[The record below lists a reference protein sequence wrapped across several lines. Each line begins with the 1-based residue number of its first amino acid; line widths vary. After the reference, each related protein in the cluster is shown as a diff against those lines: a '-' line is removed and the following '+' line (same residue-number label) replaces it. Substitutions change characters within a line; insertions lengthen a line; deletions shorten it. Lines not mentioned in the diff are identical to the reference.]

1 MPKGANGRQ
10 PGDGENPIAS
20 PSPKGHTEFLDAL
33 RAAVRDLNLDAAVLL
48 RADSECLQRIREGGC
63 PHRQSLRRLLKVV
76 WNPLASEADSNPP
89 FDPKVCP
96 ALESFRRQVPGPW
109 NRENFVN
116 WFVAGFEKERGE
128 RTKRTRKVRDKAAA
142 KRKGKSNP
150 RVELE
155 EILTPVPMEVT
166 ESVDAFVR
174 EAGVDVISGNAVL
187 DSNYIVQLAPL
198 YRYVERLLVP
208 VIIPSYFS
216 GAPGIPID
224 ELYVELSTSEERRAS
239 LTEEIE
245 RREEGE
251 WSRVDR
257 TDPNPFSRWA
267 RIEEGQRIPP
277 EELLRRAE
285 ANPAVVFG
293 DPGSG
298 KSTLTRHILHEVGK
312 GIVGRSAGL
321 GVRALPFRIA
331 LREFAAKAKPKRVSI
346 LRHVVRNELKVTKK
360 KAVRDWIGL
369 LGHLANNRRPFRLLL
384 LVDGIDE
391 LTPGSAVHDSM
402 QQAWA
407 DVTSIASVVFTSRRA
422 GFQPPVPRF
431 SAFELVPL
439 SDLSAQKLIWNWF
452 QAVGRADEDFIQSFT
467 DWVFADPLRQE
478 MTGNPSL
485 LTLLCFLNM
494 DKDKGRFLQASS
506 RAHLYALAVEK
517 LMEDAPRVG
526 NSDLSWALPPLEDF
540 AFSRYSESGD
550 GPAALFKR
558 PAVLRHLQRH
568 VLCQA
573 NVGRTP
579 QATLRAWMD
588 MRLVFQWNVG
598 IWHHFIHQTFL
609 EYFAARALSMR
620 SRDEVR
626 QLLDQHRFN
635 PYWREVWR
643 FYAGLCT
650 DLGRE
655 GDLRFGDLAEALT
668 KPEDVFGEVPFYLA
682 PLCCEFNLR
691 ETSKALGYDLRLRLL
706 EIAQSRHRTGMDSAN
721 EETSDAD
728 WRREVQEL
736 NTFADASLV
745 SRVRAMVELDP
756 QFYLGFAKGVLD
768 RATTLPSARKSLPD
782 KARFEILWALL
793 VLNCICHPDALDYH
807 RELLRREVSWKRL
820 PPGLPLL
827 GPRLATGR
835 NESLCTEMERL
846 DVGSLSPEH
855 QERILRYLSCT
866 RSSRAI
872 PFIQQIADSASSG
885 SERDSDLRYKCLEAF
900 CELQD
905 PAAIPLAAALSR
917 EDGFREVMMAEV
929 CVLLSKVRHPKVPVM
944 LEEWLGS
951 DYSKWDDHS
960 YIILIEALRHW
971 DSRPL
976 PKGVYEAL
984 WSPGNSFDLRRFLWN
999 MVLVRE
1005 GALGLGKL
1013 KEWVFEQLRRP
1024 ELNESDC
1031 DELVALL
1038 GLICQERVM
1047 DFEFVESVADRIP
1060 VRFASHRAVALASLV
1075 SLHLLQCNLQESE
1088 SWVLRIGVPLFQKE
1102 LQRCGLSGARPCEI
1116 WLKCWETAPPSV
1128 LSALREVVLK
1138 FWQRMDP
1145 KDAASVF
1152 AAFVSKPE
1160 LIPIGVAQSLLEAE
1174 STELLRVGVEL
1185 LLKLDPGLLMRRRDD
1200 TRIETQLRDAS
1211 VKGGILFFEDRLYSP
1226 HIPGFVEYS
1235 KA

>member
-1 MPKGANGRQ
+1 MPKGGQDKKA
-10 PGDGENPIAS
+10 GDSENPNALSS
-20 PSPKGHTEFLDAL
+20 PEGHTEFLEAL
-33 RAAVRDLNLDAAVLL
+33 RRIVRELQLVTYSPL
-48 RADSECLQRIREGGC
+48 RRSRECLQRIREGTR
-63 PHRQSLRRLLKVV
+63 PQERSVRRLLKEI
-76 WNPLASEADSNPP
+76 WDPFAPKAASNPP
-89 FDPKVCP
+89 LNPNVCP
-96 ALESFRRQVPGPW
+96 ALEAFRSRVPGQW
-109 NRENFVN
+109 NRENFVD
-116 WFVAGFEKERGE
+116 WFVAEFERERGE
-128 RTKRTRKVRDKAAA
+128 RKKQRRRKRSQTAPNSAGSR
-142 KRKGKSNP
+142 NP
-150 RVELE
+150 GVE
-155 EILTPVPMEVT
+155 EILSPVPKEVT
-166 ESVDAFVR
+166 EAVDAFVR
-174 EAGVDVISGNAVL
+174 QAGIDVINGNAVL
-187 DSNYIVQLAPL
+187 DSKYIVQLGPL
-198 YRYVERLLVP
+198 HRYVERLLVP

-224 ELYVELSTSEERRAS
+224 ELYVELSASTERREA
-239 LTEEIE
+239 LTQEIE
-245 RREEGE
+245 RREEEG
-251 WSRVDR
+251 WSRVDP
-257 TDPNPFSRWA
+257 TDPNHFARWA

-277 EELLRRAE
+277 EELLRTTAS
-285 ANPAVVFG
+285 NPAVVFG

-312 GIVGRSAGL
+312 GIVGRSSGL
-321 GVRALPFRIA
+321 GVQALPFRIA
-331 LREFAAKAKPKRVSI
+331 LRDFAAKANPRKVSI
-346 LRHVVRNELKVTKK
+346 LRHVVRHELGIRKK
-360 KAVRDWIGL
+360 RATRDWVGFL
-369 LGHLANNRRPFRLLL
+369 SHLADNRKPFRLLF

-391 LTPGSAVHDSM
+391 LSPGSAIHGAM

-407 DVTSIASVVFTSRRA
+407 DIISISRIVFTSRRA
-422 GFQPPVPRF
+422 GFQRPVPRF
-431 SAFELVPL
+431 DAFELVPL
-439 SDLSAQKLIWNWF
+439 SEIPAQKLIWNWF
-452 QAVGRADEDFIQSFT
+452 QAVGRADKDFIQSFT
-467 DWVFADPLRQE
+467 DWVFADSRRQE

-494 DKDKGRFLQASS
+494 DKDKDRFLQASS
-506 RAHLYALAVEK
+506 RANLYALAVEK

-568 VLCQA
+568 VVCQA
-573 NVGRTP
+573 NEGRTP

-598 IWHHFIHQTFL
+598 VWHHFIHLTFL
-609 EYFAARALSMR
+609 EYFAARALSSR
-620 SRDEVR
+620 PRDEVCR
-626 QLLDQHRFN
+626 LLDQHRFN

-643 FYAGLCT
+643 FYAGICT

-655 GDLRFGDLAEALT
+655 GAQRFEDMAQALT
-668 KPEDVFGEVPFYLA
+668 KPEDVFGEVPFFLA

-691 ETSKALGYDLRLRLL
+691 ETSKVLGYDLRLRLL
-706 EIAQSRHRTGMDSAN
+706 EIAQARHRTGMDSAH

-728 WRREVQEL
+728 WRREIQDL

-745 SRVRAMVELDP
+745 ARVRAMVELDP
-756 QFYLGFAKGVLD
+756 QFYLAFAKGVLD
-768 RATTLPSARKSLPD
+768 RATAVPPNRKSLPE

-807 RELLRREVSWKRL
+807 RALLRREMSWKRL
-820 PPGLPLL
+820 PLGFPLL

-835 NESLCTEMERL
+835 NESLCAEMERL

-855 QERILRYLSCT
+855 QERVLRYLSCT
-866 RSSRAI
+866 RSPRAI
-872 PFIQQIADSASSG
+872 PFIQQIADSASSKG
-885 SERDSDLRYKCLEAF
+885 ERESELRYKCLEAY
-900 CELQD
+900 CDLQD
-905 PAAIPLAAALSR
+905 RAAIPLAASLSR

-929 CVLLSKVRHPKVPVM
+929 SVLLSKIRNPEVPVL

-984 WSPGNSFDLRRFLWN
+984 LSPGSSFDLRRFLWN

-1005 GALGLGKL
+1005 GVLGLGKL
-1013 KEWVFEQLRRP
+1013 KEWVFQQLRRP

-1038 GLICQERVM
+1038 GLICQEQIM

-1075 SLHLLQCNLQESE
+1075 SLHLLQCNLPESE

-1102 LQRCGLSGARPCEI
+1102 LQRCVLSGARPCEI
-1116 WLKCWETAPPSV
+1116 WLKCWEDAPPSV

-1138 FWQRMDP
+1138 FWKRMDP

-1152 AAFVSKPE
+1152 AAFVSKPD
-1160 LIPIGVAQSLLEAE
+1160 LIPIGVAQSLLESEA
-1174 STELLRVGVEL
+1174 TELLRVGVEL

-1200 TRIETQLRDAS
+1200 ERIETQLRDAS

-1226 HIPGFVEYS
+1226 LIPGFVEYS